1 MLGFLYGRGLTVR
14 DGGLVVILSRKLNAA
29 AILLLLRPVGS
40 IVPQAEA
47 TLFERID
54 PTA

>member
-14 DGGLVVILSRKLNAA
+14 DGGLVGDLVAKAQCGCDPPASSASRLQ
-29 AILLLLRPVGS
+29 
-40 IVPQAEA
+40 VPQAEA
-47 TLFERID
+47 TLFEKID